1 MKLDLH
7 IHSTFSRD
15 GTASPKQI
23 VARCKELGLDG
34 FAIADHN
41 AIQGTLEAVD
51 LAKEAGLLAVRGVE
65 ISTCSGHVLAYGVS
79 ELVPKGLLVRETVE
93 RIQAAGGIA
102 VVAHPVRF
110 PSGIG
115 LEAAGAKE
123 FDAIEVLNG
132 GNSRR
137 SNRRAKDLAS
147 RLGKPVTAGSDAH
160 EIDEIGK
167 AYVEVDGSLTE
178 AQVLDA
184 IRQGRSRV
192 GGRSR
197 SRTEGIVYSVETLFE
212 WLRGS
217 FKRL

>member
-15 GTASPKQI
+15 GTATPERI

-34 FAIADHN
+34 FAITDHN
-41 AIQGTLEAVD
+41 AIQGSLEAVE
-51 LAKEAGLLAVRGVE
+51 LARKSGLVCVRGVE
-65 ISTCSGHVLAYGVS
+65 VSTDSGHVLAYGLS
-79 ELVPKGLLVRETVE
+79 ELVPKGLSIRETLE
-93 RIQAAGGIA
+93 RIHSAGGIA
-102 VVAHPVRF
+102 VAPHPVRF

-115 LEAAGAKE
+115 LEFAGMKE

-137 SNRRAKDLAS
+137 SNRRARDLAA
-147 RLGKPVTAGSDAH
+147 RLSKPITAGSDAH
-160 EIDEIGK
+160 EIDEVGK
-167 AYVEVDGSLTE
+167 SYVEVDGAATE
-178 AQVLDA
+178 EQVLDA
-184 IRQGRSRV
+184 IKNGHARA

-197 SRTEGIVYSVETLFE
+197 SRAEGIVYSIETLFE

>member
-15 GTASPKQI
+15 GTATPEQI
-23 VARCKELGLDG
+23 AARCKELGLDG
-34 FAIADHN
+34 FAITDHN
-41 AIQGTLEAVD
+41 AIQGSLEAVE
-51 LAKEAGLLAVRGVE
+51 LAKQAGLLVIRGVE
-65 ISTCSGHVLAYGVS
+65 ISTDSGHVLAYGVS
-79 ELVPKGLLVRETVE
+79 ELVPKGLSIPETVR
-93 RIQAAGGIA
+93 RIQSAGGLA
-102 VVAHPVRF
+102 VAPHPVRF

-115 LEAAGAKE
+115 LEAAGTKE

-137 SNRRAKDLAS
+137 ANRRAENLAA
-147 RLGKPVTAGSDAH
+147 RLGRPVTAGSDAH
-160 EIDEIGK
+160 QMDEIGK
-167 AYVEVDGSLTE
+167 AYIEVDGQMTE

-184 IRQGRSRV
+184 IRNGRTRA

-197 SRTEGIVYSVETLFE
+197 TRAEGIVYSIETLLE